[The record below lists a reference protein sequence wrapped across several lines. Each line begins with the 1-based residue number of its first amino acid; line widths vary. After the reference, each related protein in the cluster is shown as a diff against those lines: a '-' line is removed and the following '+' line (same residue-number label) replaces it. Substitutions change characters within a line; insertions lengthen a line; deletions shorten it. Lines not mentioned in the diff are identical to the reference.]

1 MFSLY
6 TPLFCVKRRD
16 YTPTAITQALQCI
29 HTLYTPLIYP
39 YITLKQSDTNYKIV
53 TYTYNQMYN
62 KIINPIIIKYNQSC
76 SLNHSLSTHT
86 SGLKGDYLNNNTL
99 SAIIKITKMK
109 KYISLLKYFFRS
121 NLTQNHENAVELRT
135 SSWFFGFPFAFWKHT
150 DIVHIYIYMNVYNI
164 NLHKLYQI
172 ISPTSLYTSSLNKI
186 SCAYTLITMI
196 YTILYQH
203 IYNITPQ
210 TTKKQIDI
218 CSYNYNN
225 TYKHNITI
233 IKYII
238 NNLHI
243 KEHTINL
250 FITHTHIYYTI
261 IVYKYKNDNHYN
273 NNNYNNSNIDYS
285 HNHNYSNNNNNNKY
299 NNNNKNS
306 DNNSNC
312 RNNNKYK
319 NNKYN
324 YNNNNNYNYY
334 NYNSNTTINT
344 NYINKN
350 KNNTINYNNNY
361 INCNIK
367 NTYCILHR
375 EQQKIII
382 NNNKNTKH
390 FTKYITIYYIK
401 HNILITKRYK
411 KRKRKIILT
420 QTKFNII
427 GKRVISMYTHIL
439 YCLINIIC
447 FLCYSVNKN
456 VVQKEGK
463 QSVV

>member
-1 MFSLY
+1 
-6 TPLFCVKRRD
+6 
-16 YTPTAITQALQCI
+16 
-29 HTLYTPLIYP
+29 
-39 YITLKQSDTNYKIV
+39 
-53 TYTYNQMYN
+53 
-62 KIINPIIIKYNQSC
+62 
-76 SLNHSLSTHT
+76 
-86 SGLKGDYLNNNTL
+86 
-99 SAIIKITKMK
+99 
-109 KYISLLKYFFRS
+109 
-121 NLTQNHENAVELRT
+121 
-135 SSWFFGFPFAFWKHT
+135 
-150 DIVHIYIYMNVYNI
+150 MNVYNI

-186 SCAYTLITMI
+186 SCVYTPITMI

-210 TTKKQIDI
+210 TSKKQIDT

-243 KEHTINL
+243 KQHTINL

-273 NNNYNNSNIDYS
+273 NNYNNSNIDYS
-285 HNHNYSNNNNNNKY
+285 HNYKDSNNKKNNKY

-319 NNKYN
+319 NNKCNYN
-324 YNNNNNYNYY
+324 NNNNNYNYY

-344 NYINKN
+344 NHINKN

-361 INCNIK
+361 INCNVK

-427 GKRVISMYTHIL
+427 GKRVISIYTHIL

-456 VVQKEGK
+456 VSQKEGK
-463 QSVV
+463 

>member
-39 YITLKQSDTNYKIV
+39 HITLKQSDTNYKIV

-76 SLNHSLSTHT
+76 SPNHSLSTHT

-172 ISPTSLYTSSLNKI
+172 ISPTSLYTSSLNETL
-186 SCAYTLITMI
+186 CAYTLITMI
-196 YTILYQH
+196 YTTLYQH

-210 TTKKQIDI
+210 TSKKQIDT

-243 KEHTINL
+243 KQHTINL
-250 FITHTHIYYTI
+250 VITHTHIYYTI

-299 NNNNKNS
+299 NNNNKN
-306 DNNSNC
+306 
-312 RNNNKYK
+312 
-319 NNKYN
+319 
-324 YNNNNNYNYY
+324 NYNYY
-334 NYNSNTTINT
+334 NYNSNTTINS
-344 NYINKN
+344 NHINKN

-361 INCNIK
+361 INCNV
-367 NTYCILHR
+367 NTYCILH
-375 EQQKIII
+375 K
-382 NNNKNTKH
+382 
-390 FTKYITIYYIK
+390 
-401 HNILITKRYK
+401 
-411 KRKRKIILT
+411 
-420 QTKFNII
+420 
-427 GKRVISMYTHIL
+427 
-439 YCLINIIC
+439 
-447 FLCYSVNKN
+447 
-456 VVQKEGK
+456 
-463 QSVV
+463 